1 MGKKEFYTTEE
12 REQNL
17 QKATDPENQ
26 MRGITESTGILIL
39 DGIYVLIKELR
50 EFGGIT
56 EHKS

>member
-1 MGKKEFYTTEE
+1 MGKKEFYTKEE
-12 REQNL
+12 REKNF
-17 QKATDPENQ
+17 QKANDPVNQ

>member
-1 MGKKEFYTTEE
+1 MGKKEFYTKEE
-12 REQNL
+12 REKNL

-56 EHKS
+56 VHKS